1 MDLDLLD
8 LDMFARGEQDELFP
22 RLRREAPVSW
32 QDHPQ
37 GRGFWSVVQHGDVV
51 TVNRDAALFSS
62 EVGSISLLDPG
73 RARQRRRRRHP
84 RRHDDLLGPAPA
96 HPLPPPRQ

>member
-8 LDMFARGEQDELFP
+8 LDMFKRGEQDEVFA

-32 QDHPQ
+32 QDHPG
-37 GRGFWSVVQHGDVV
+37 GRGFWSVVKHLDVV

-62 EVGSISLLDPG
+62 ELGSISPTPTVTLPTVSRYIHG
-73 RARQRRRRRHP
+73 THP
-84 RRHDDLLGPAPA
+84 SNSFNLVSDCSR
-96 HPLPPPRQ
+96 